1 MVGLLFAPIAGAM
14 AFVITYEEYRHHH
27 RDRRAAIVQSVEMA
41 LVTTVFF
48 VLLAL
53 VVGAILPGVLGE
65 PL

>member
-27 RDRRAAIVQSVEMA
+27 PDRRAAIVQSVEMA

-53 VVGAILPGVLGE
+53 VVGAILPDVLGG